1 MSIRLFCSRLLQHGK
16 ILYRSLRPHQEVVG
30 FGKIN
35 ILPQGAKIEPRPRPT
50 ISRVSSP
57 NTAGFGLPAHLSSAR
72 KLFVDNVLKRVT
84 NSLASEL
91 RKKTTKQLLN
101 GNSAPFF
108 ALVGV
113 SLASGT
119 GIITKEDEL
128 EGVCW
133 EIRVSTVHHKPKTLV
148 SLLYLRNNSAPMSL
162 ILIEQLD

>member
-1 MSIRLFCSRLLQHGK
+1 MSVRLFCSRLLQHGK
-16 ILYRSLRPHQEVVG
+16 LLYRSLRPHQEVVG

-35 ILPQGAKIEPRPRPT
+35 ILPQGAKIEPRST

-57 NTAGFGLPAHLSSAR
+57 AVFGLPAHLSSAR
-72 KLFVDNVLKRVT
+72 KLFVDHVLKRVT

-133 EIRVSTVHHKPKTLV
+133 EIRVSKCFRLV
-148 SLLYLRNNSAPMSL
+148 RFGSISFKMIFLWTY
-162 ILIEQLD
+162 